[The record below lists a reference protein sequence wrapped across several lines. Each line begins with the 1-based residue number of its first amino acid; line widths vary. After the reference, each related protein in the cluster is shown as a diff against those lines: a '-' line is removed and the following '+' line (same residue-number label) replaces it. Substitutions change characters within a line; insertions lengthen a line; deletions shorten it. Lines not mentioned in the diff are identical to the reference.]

1 MGIDTSKQSEYTLWE
16 LPDPLVWCAEYQYS
30 LLIVD
35 ARGTWWSEGEA
46 AYYFSPEEGRDGY
59 DIVEWVSHQSW
70 NTGKVGWGAV
80 SYFAMSAYQVA
91 VLKPP
96 HLTAIMPWEGMSD
109 IYREVNV
116 VGGIPTVTFQH
127 FWMGLTGNGL
137 GANEDAATMA
147 IEQPLLTPLWA
158 SKVVDW
164 SKIDIPAFSITGW
177 SSLALHLRG
186 TIAAW
191 KGFQSK
197 NKYLWV
203 HAGREWAVYYSDLG
217 QKRQKAFWDRFLK
230 GQHTEVDDWK
240 PIELEVRET
249 CEQSVTRYEQSW
261 PPPASKLTAFVLD
274 SESILALAST
284 TRPNEA
290 ASVSFYSHLTDSS
303 VHWNHTFASRTEI
316 TGDSSVKLFI
326 QAMGYPDVDLYVAVQ
341 KLDRDGQ
348 HIRFYNQTQVVE
360 ASAMHGWLRVSHREK
375 DEAASRPGRPV
386 HLHQRRQWLR
396 PCDVVEVEVELWPS
410 STVWEEGETLRLVV
424 QGHSFFAD
432 TSPVTNRNANS
443 HNYGELGEMVTQ
455 VNKPNPFIEI
465 IGLTVFCTLASRI
478 RNSRLALASL
488 ANAFAIVGASTLYA
502 FDVHQRWHLMAGF
515 WAMMAF
521 IPCGF
526 LLGMGTISGNI
537 AGHAKKV
544 TAQAIMITCYCCGCI
559 VGPQLYTTPPY
570 KQGLR
575 ANIVALAV
583 SLFAGVSNIAYMHYE
598 NRKRKAFLE
607 ANRHL
612 LNEDHYHFRD
622 LTDKQNPFILNVL

>member
-1 MGIDTSKQSEYTLWE
+1 MELHTKDFNPPEDWNTSDQ
-16 LPDPLVWCAEYQYS
+16 EYQYS

-80 SYFAMSAYQVA
+80 SYFAMPAYQVA

-96 HLTAIMPWEGMSD
+96 HLTAIMPWEGISD

-127 FWMGLTGNGL
+127 FWMNPTGNGL

-147 IEQPLLTPLWA
+147 IEQPMFTPLWA

-240 PIELEVRET
+240 RIELEV
-249 CEQSVTRYEQSW
+249 
-261 PPPASKLTAFVLD
+261 L
-274 SESILALAST
+274 
-284 TRPNEA
+284 
-290 ASVSFYSHLTDSS
+290 
-303 VHWNHTFASRTEI
+303 HWNHTFASRTEI
-316 TGDSSVKLFI
+316 TGDSSLKLFT
-326 QAMGYPDVDLYVAVQ
+326 QAMGYPDADLYVAVQ

-348 HIRFYNQTQVVE
+348 HVQFYNQTQVVE

-443 HNYGELGEMVTQ
+443 HNYGE
-455 VNKPNPFIEI
+455 F
-465 IGLTVFCTLASRI
+465 
-478 RNSRLALASL
+478 
-488 ANAFAIVGASTLYA
+488 
-502 FDVHQRWHLMAGF
+502 
-515 WAMMAF
+515 
-521 IPCGF
+521 
-526 LLGMGTISGNI
+526 
-537 AGHAKKV
+537 
-544 TAQAIMITCYCCGCI
+544 
-559 VGPQLYTTPPY
+559 
-570 KQGLR
+570 
-575 ANIVALAV
+575 
-583 SLFAGVSNIAYMHYE
+583 
-598 NRKRKAFLE
+598 
-607 ANRHL
+607 
-612 LNEDHYHFRD
+612 
-622 LTDKQNPFILNVL
+622 